1 MSYIDLFLD
10 LCAVTQKLDTRKPT
24 ERHDQAKE
32 NWTIC
37 KTTTK
42 ARIKSKQRDETPR
55 DAEKIRW
62 KVVEES
68 DVTI

>member
-1 MSYIDLFLD
+1 M
-10 LCAVTQKLDTRKPT
+10 T
-24 ERHDQAKE
+24 ERQDQAKE

-42 ARIKSKQRDETPR
+42 AQIKSRQRAEMPR

>member
-1 MSYIDLFLD
+1 MLTPEKRRRDKS
-10 LCAVTQKLDTRKPT
+10 QKRQ
-24 ERHDQAKE
+24 DQAKE
-32 NWTIC
+32 DWTIC

-42 ARIKSKQRDETPR
+42 ARIKSKQRGETPR
-55 DAEKIRW
+55 DAKKIRW